1 MPINELR
8 IRQIFREE
16 LKALMPP
23 KVPEL
28 YTPEEAAKLLKV
40 TIGTLAQ
47 WRTAGIGPKYFKA
60 GGIKYE
66 LRDINSFLDGAAQ

>member
-1 MPINELR
+1 MSVSELR

-16 LKALMPP
+16 LAAIMPKP
-23 KVPEL
+23 VPEL

-40 TIGTLAQ
+40 TIGTLSQ
-47 WRTAGIGPKYFKA
+47 WRHAGIGPRYLKA

-66 LRDINSFLDGAAQ
+66 LQDIVRYLGECGG